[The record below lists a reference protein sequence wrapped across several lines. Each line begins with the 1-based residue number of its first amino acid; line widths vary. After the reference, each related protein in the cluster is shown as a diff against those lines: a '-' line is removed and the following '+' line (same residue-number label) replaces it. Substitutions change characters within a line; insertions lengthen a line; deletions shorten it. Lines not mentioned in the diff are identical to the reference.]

1 MFVLLLDFILMTRP
15 DLDDSKKDKKPK
27 PNRHKIHSETV
38 TTSGIIVP
46 RDIVNLQGVISGTRR
61 VPVGSL
67 GG

>member
-1 MFVLLLDFILMTRP
+1 MTRP

-27 PNRHKIHSETV
+27 PNRHKSYSETV